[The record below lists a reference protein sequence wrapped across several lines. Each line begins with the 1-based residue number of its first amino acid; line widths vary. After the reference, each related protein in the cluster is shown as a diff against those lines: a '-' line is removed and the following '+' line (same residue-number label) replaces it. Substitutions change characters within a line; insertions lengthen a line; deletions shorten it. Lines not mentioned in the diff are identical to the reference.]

1 MVIEKD
7 VRMNTSKSTRGI
19 QEADVW
25 GAADALI
32 AQGLRPTIERV
43 RQHIGRGSPNTVSPM
58 LEAWFATLGA
68 RLGVAESTQE
78 PADEVPEPVR
88 QAAQLMWASALEQ
101 SKQAAE
107 QLLHERELAIAA
119 AEKTV
124 AANEQH
130 LVQREEAMHQQKK
143 AMDDAMKLARSQAQE
158 LSRRQDEMQ
167 QLLQEREAQIQALRN
182 EVAEKNRLREE
193 DHKQHAEALQAA
205 STERQR
211 LAEQFA
217 GNERRML
224 ADLDRARQD
233 LATSKKQQSEA
244 ERRQQA
250 RYEEL
255 HERFVRS
262 EEDLVQARGGQ
273 LAAEQAL
280 QLAHERIA
288 DLKALAVAR
297 NQVVQQAAQAGAA
310 MAVDATTRLRPT
322 RVSAPAARVHLPAKS
337 LRKNRR

>member
-7 VRMNTSKSTRGI
+7 VGMNTSKSTRGI

-25 GAADALI
+25 DAADALI

-68 RLGVAESTQE
+68 RLGVAESAQE
-78 PADEVPEPVR
+78 PADDVPEPVR
-88 QAAQLMWASALEQ
+88 QAAQLMWVSALEQ
-101 SKQAAE
+101 SRQAAE
-107 QLLHERELAIAA
+107 QLLQERESTIAA

-167 QLLQEREAQIQALRN
+167 LLLQEREAQIQALRN

-205 STERQR
+205 SAERQR

-233 LATSKKQQSEA
+233 LATGKKQQAEG

-262 EEDLVQARGGQ
+262 EEELVQTRGAQ
-273 LAAEQAL
+273 LSAEQAL
-280 QLAHERIA
+280 RSALERID
-288 DLKALAVAR
+288 DLKALAAMRSHVTQQSQAPIHPLADAAAAR
-297 NQVVQQAAQAGAA
+297 P
-310 MAVDATTRLRPT
+310 RLAR
-322 RVSAPAARVHLPAKS
+322 APARKNLPARA
-337 LRKNRR
+337 LRKNRK

>member
-1 MVIEKD
+1 MVMEKE
-7 VRMNTSKSTRGI
+7 VRMNSSKSTRGI
-19 QEADVW
+19 QESDVW
-25 GAADALI
+25 AAADALI

-58 LEAWFATLGA
+58 LEAWFATLGT
-68 RLGVAESTQE
+68 RLGVAESAQE
-78 PADEVPEPVR
+78 PADDVPEAVR
-88 QAAQLMWASALEQ
+88 QAAQLMWAGALEQ

-107 QLLHERELAIAA
+107 QMLQARESVIAA
-119 AEKTV
+119 AEKTL

-130 LVQREEAMHQQKK
+130 LVQREETMHQQKK
-143 AMDDAMKLARSQAQE
+143 TMDEAMKLARSQAQE

-182 EVAEKNRLREE
+182 EIAEKNRLREE
-193 DHKQHAEALQAA
+193 DHKLHAEALQTA

-233 LATSKKQQSEA
+233 LAANKKQQSET

-262 EEDLVQARGGQ
+262 EEDLVHARGAQ

-280 QLAHERIA
+280 RSALERVD
-288 DLKALAVAR
+288 DLKALAAAR
-297 NQVVQQAAQAGAA
+297 SQASQVSAAT
-310 MAVDATTRLRPT
+310 AVDASARLRPART
-322 RVSAPAARVHLPAKS
+322 SPPAVRVQLPAKS

>member
-1 MVIEKD
+1 MVIQKEE
-7 VRMNTSKSTRGI
+7 RMNSSKSTRGI

-68 RLGVAESTQE
+68 RLGVAESALE
-78 PADEVPEPVR
+78 PSDEVPEPVR
-88 QAAQLMWASALEQ
+88 QAAQLMWVSALEQ

-107 QLLHERELAIAA
+107 QLLHTREESIAA
-119 AEKTV
+119 AEKTL

-143 AMDDAMKLARSQAQE
+143 AMDEAMKLARSQAQE

-167 QLLQEREAQIQALRN
+167 QLLQEREAQIQTLRN
-182 EVAEKNRLREE
+182 EITEKNRLREE

-233 LATSKKQQSEA
+233 LAASKKQQTET

-262 EEDLVQARGGQ
+262 EEELVQARGAQ
-273 LAAEQAL
+273 LSAEQAL
-280 QLAHERIA
+280 RSALDRID
-288 DLKALAVAR
+288 DLKALVAAR
-297 NQVVQQAAQAGAA
+297 NQVAQQTLAAGNASTDPVARP
-310 MAVDATTRLRPT
+310 RLARI
-322 RVSAPAARVHLPAKS
+322 APRQVAPVRA
-337 LRKNRR
+337 LRKNRK

>member
-7 VRMNTSKSTRGI
+7 FRMNTSKSTRGI

-25 GAADALI
+25 AAADALI

-68 RLGVAESTQE
+68 RLGVAEGGAE

-88 QAAQLMWASALEQ
+88 AAAQQMWQQALEQAKDAAQLLL
-101 SKQAAE
+101 QA
-107 QLLHERELAIAA
+107 REEAMAV
-119 AEKTV
+119 AEKTL

-143 AMDDAMKLARSQAQE
+143 SMDDAMKLARTQAQE
-158 LSRRQDEMQ
+158 LSRRLDEMQ
-167 QLLQEREAQIQALRN
+167 QLLQERESQIQALRN
-182 EVAEKNRLREE
+182 EVGEKNRLREN
-193 DHKQHAEALQAA
+193 DHQQHAEALQAA
-205 STERQR
+205 SQERQR

-224 ADLDRARQD
+224 AELDRARQD
-233 LATSKKQQSEA
+233 LAAGKKQQAEG

-255 HERFVRS
+255 HERFVHS
-262 EEDLVQARGGQ
+262 EEDLVQTRGAQ
-273 LAAEQAL
+273 LSAEQAL
-280 QLAHERIA
+280 RSALERID
-288 DLKALAVAR
+288 DLKALAAMRSQVA
-297 NQVVQQAAQAGAA
+297 QQSQAPIHPSADVAAARP
-310 MAVDATTRLRPT
+310 RLAR
-322 RVSAPAARVHLPAKS
+322 APARKSLPARA
-337 LRKNRR
+337 LRKNRK

>member
-1 MVIEKD
+1 
-7 VRMNTSKSTRGI
+7 MNSSKSTRGI

-25 GAADALI
+25 AAADALI

-68 RLGVAESTQE
+68 RLGVAESAQE
-78 PADEVPEPVR
+78 PADDVPEAVR
-88 QAAQLMWASALEQ
+88 QAAQLMWAGALEQ

-107 QLLHERELAIAA
+107 QMLQARESAIAA
-119 AEKTV
+119 AEKSL

-143 AMDDAMKLARSQAQE
+143 AMDEAMKLARSQAQE

-167 QLLQEREAQIQALRN
+167 QLLQEREAQIQALRS
-182 EVAEKNRLREE
+182 EITEKNRLREE
-193 DHKQHAEALQAA
+193 DHKLHAEALQTA

-233 LATSKKQQSEA
+233 LAANKKQQSET

-262 EEDLVQARGGQ
+262 EEDLVQARGAQ
-273 LAAEQAL
+273 LSAEQAL
-280 QLAHERIA
+280 RSALERID
-288 DLKALAVAR
+288 DLKTLAVA
-297 NQVVQQAAQAGAA
+297 QQSLAGAHPT
-310 MAVDATTRLRPT
+310 VDAATARPRLART
-322 RVSAPAARVHLPAKS
+322 PARSNVPART
-337 LRKNRR
+337 LRKNRK

>member
-7 VRMNTSKSTRGI
+7 AFMNMQKSTRGI

-25 GAADALI
+25 AAADALI

-68 RLGVAESTQE
+68 RLGVADAEHDVAAT
-78 PADEVPEPVR
+78 VPEPVLL
-88 QAAQLMWASALEQ
+88 AAQQMWQSALDA
-101 SKQAAE
+101 SKAAAE
-107 QLLHERELAIAA
+107 NLLQERQTRLEA
-119 AEKTV
+119 AEKTQ

-130 LVQREEAMHQQKK
+130 LAQREEAMHQQKK
-143 AMDDAMKLARSQAQE
+143 AMDEAMKLARSQAQE
-158 LSRRQDEMQ
+158 LSRRLDEMQ
-167 QLLQEREAQIQALRN
+167 QLLQEREAQLQSVRHELTVKHRQ
-182 EVAEKNRLREE
+182 REE
-193 DHKQHAEALQAA
+193 DQKQHADGMQAA
-205 STERQR
+205 AAERQR
-211 LAEQFA
+211 LTEQFA

-233 LATSKKQQSEA
+233 VSTAKKQQSEI
-244 ERRQQA
+244 ERRMQT

-262 EEDLVQARGGQ
+262 EEDLVQARGAQ
-273 LAAEQAL
+273 LSAEQAL
-280 QLAHERIA
+280 ASSHERIE
-288 DLKALAVAR
+288 DLKALA
-297 NQVVQQAAQAGAA
+297 
-310 MAVDATTRLRPT
+310 
-322 RVSAPAARVHLPAKS
+322 AARSQAIQQVTAAAHTTTELPSRPKPIRAPSRSTPLKS